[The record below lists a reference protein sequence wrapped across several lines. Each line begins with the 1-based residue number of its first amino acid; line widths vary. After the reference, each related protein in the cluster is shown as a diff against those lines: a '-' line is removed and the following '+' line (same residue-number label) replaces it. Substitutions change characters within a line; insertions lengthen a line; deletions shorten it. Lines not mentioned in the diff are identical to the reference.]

1 MLYPKDVTKEDIYLC
16 FCEPDRGHFS
26 AMSLAF
32 RESSPGFVPSPVHT
46 RTPHTGADL
55 FAQGSEVIPLTT
67 EEHLRLRKKYLTV
80 LEEGH
85 GVEIE
90 DDAET
95 ETAAGG
101 SAAFMFDYEGNQQ
114 NEPER
119 ERM

>member
-26 AMSLAF
+26 AMSWAF
-32 RESSPGFVPSPVHT
+32 RESSPGVPSPVHT

-80 LEEGH
+80 MEEGP
-85 GVEIE
+85 GVEIQ
-90 DDAET
+90 DNPET

-101 SAAFMFDYEGNQQ
+101 STAFMFDYQGNQENGQ
-114 NEPER
+114 ER